1 MENQLVLLMSAV
13 LLIFGVR
20 LSAFF
25 SGNETGFYRVSFL
38 RLGIDA
44 HAGDRQANQLIWFSQ
59 NPSYFVATTLVGNNI
74 ANWLTT
80 VAIGLFAVTLLPNS
94 GGWLEILST
103 LLISPVVFVF
113 GELIPKN
120 LYLTA
125 PHHLLRKSAGR
136 FRLYYWLFLPISLP
150 LVALTKFCE
159 KFGRQD
165 PRQFDLMLGR
175 NRLFHVLSQGHRE
188 GLLTDSQR
196 RLMHGVLH
204 TAAQPV
210 TESQTPAGR
219 ILGVSAD
226 SSSEDV
232 LNFAKRY
239 GLSNVAIHRS
249 DDPSAWYGY
258 VRVIDLL
265 TAQRPLESQI
275 QTMPQIDESAT
286 KLEAL
291 LTLRSATAAHGVIVG
306 DAGVTGTVSERG
318 MLEQLFRSQQ
328 IVGAPPETQPA
339 SAATSSSDDP
349 RQPTAP
355 RGG

>member
-1 MENQLVLLMSAV
+1 MMATYLLLLGSV
-13 LLIFGVR
+13 ILLIIGVR

-44 HAGDRQANQLIWFSQ
+44 HAGDRQASQLIWFSQ

-80 VAIGLFAVTLLPNS
+80 VAIGLFAVTLVPNS
-94 GGWLEILST
+94 GGWLEILGT
-103 LLISPVVFVF
+103 LLLSPLVFVF

-125 PHHLLRKSAGR
+125 PHHLLRRSAGL
-136 FRLYYWLFLPISLP
+136 FRVCYWVFLPISLP
-150 LVALTKFCE
+150 LVGLTKFCE
-159 KFGRQD
+159 RFGSQD
-165 PRQFDLMLGR
+165 PRQFDLLLGR

-188 GLLTDSQR
+188 GLLTDSQS
-196 RLMHGVLH
+196 RLIHGVLH

-210 TESQTPAGR
+210 IESQTPTGR
-219 ILGVSAD
+219 ILGVPSD
-226 SSSEDV
+226 STPEHV
-232 LNFAKRY
+232 LTFAQRY
-239 GLSNVAIHRS
+239 GLSHIAIRRPE
-249 DDPSAWYGY
+249 DPTAWYGY

-265 TAQRPLESQI
+265 TTQRPLEPLI
-275 QTMPQIDESAT
+275 REMPRIDETAT

-291 LTLRSATAAHGVIVG
+291 LALRTSGASHGVIITGNQVS
-306 DAGVTGTVSERG
+306 GTVSERG

-328 IVGAPPETQPA
+328 MVGARPLTPP
-339 SAATSSSDDP
+339 AAPTPPTPNRDTEIRRSD
-349 RQPTAP
+349 
-355 RGG
+355 

>member
-1 MENQLVLLMSAV
+1 MQNQLILLSSAV
-13 LLIFGVR
+13 LLVFGVR

-80 VAIGLFAVTLLPNS
+80 VAIGLFAVTLVPDS
-94 GGWLEILST
+94 GGWVEILST
-103 LLISPVVFVF
+103 LLLSPVVFVF

-125 PHHLLRKSAGR
+125 PHYLLRKSAVR

-165 PRQFDLMLGR
+165 PRQLDLLLGR

-196 RLMHGVLH
+196 RLTHGVLH

-210 TESQTPAGR
+210 AESQTPAGR
-219 ILGVSAD
+219 ILGVASDCTA
-226 SSSEDV
+226 EHV
-232 LNFAKRY
+232 LHFAKRY
-239 GLSNVAIHRS
+239 GLSNVAIRRP

-265 TAQRPLESQI
+265 TTQRPLETQI
-275 QTMPQIDESAT
+275 RDMPQIDESAT

-291 LTLRSATAAHGVIVG
+291 LTLRSAAASHGVIVSEQQ
-306 DAGVTGTVSERG
+306 VTGTVSERG

-328 IVGAPPETQPA
+328 MVGAPPFTPA
-339 SAATSSSDDP
+339 DAASNRDVPHSSS
-349 RQPTAP
+349 A
-355 RGG
+355 